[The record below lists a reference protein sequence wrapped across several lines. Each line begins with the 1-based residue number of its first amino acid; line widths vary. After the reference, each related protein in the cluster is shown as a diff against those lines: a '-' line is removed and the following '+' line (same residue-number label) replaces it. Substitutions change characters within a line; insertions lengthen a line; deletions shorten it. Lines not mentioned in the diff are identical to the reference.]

1 MWQSHI
7 PLVVIVPVGMAKLF
21 SSRFVW
27 SHQTLNL
34 FLHLNFSIWGN
45 YFSNYTQPMKG
56 GSDLQDEGSKR
67 NSLNNHKNTFF
78 SLLPWGSFHCYSPG
92 WLCNLVQSWTSS
104 LSGCTKKIKRLKK
117 IIIQSCMHGFLTLFN
132 IIYCLHFMYT
142 LGRGISHKRELSVPL
157 TSLLSC
163 LFHVSPL
170 KGLKEVCNQAAPA
183 EPTWGPCVNPSFS
196 STVALYTS
204 SSSLGN

>member
-21 SSRFVW
+21 SSRFIW

-34 FLHLNFSIWGN
+34 FLHLSFSIWGN
-45 YFSNYTQPMKG
+45 YFSNYTQTMKG

-92 WLCNLVQSWTSS
+92 WPWNLVQSWTSS

-117 IIIQSCMHGFLTLFN
+117 NNNSKLHAWIFDTLISFIAFILCILWAEVFLIKENYLSHW
-132 IIYCLHFMYT
+132 LHFCPVFFMFLPSKAWRKYAT
-142 LGRGISHKRELSVPL
+142 RQHLKNQPEG
-157 TSLLSC
+157 
-163 LFHVSPL
+163 HV
-170 KGLKEVCNQAAPA
+170 
-183 EPTWGPCVNPSFS
+183 
-196 STVALYTS
+196 
-204 SSSLGN
+204 